1 MTVNGINGTT
11 GTNTATATTSTKSA
25 KDNMSLDQDAFLKIL
40 VAELKNQSPDK
51 PADTTQMMTQEA
63 QFSQLNAMQNM
74 QKSTEAMLTSV
85 QSGTATGML
94 GKSIV
99 ATNASGGDDITGVV
113 TGVKLGT
120 DGPVLK
126 IGNTEVS
133 LSLVREVGT
142 SS

>member
-1 MTVNGINGTT
+1 MTVVNGTT
-11 GTNTATATTSTKSA
+11 STPTATTATTSTKSTA
-25 KDNMSLDQDAFLKIL
+25 DSMSLDQDAFLKIL

-51 PADTTQMMTQEA
+51 PADTTEMMSQEA
-63 QFSQLNAMQNM
+63 QFSQLNATQNM
-74 QKSTEAMLTSV
+74 QKATEAMLTAV
-85 QSGTATGML
+85 QSGAATGML
-94 GKSIV
+94 GKKIT
-99 ATNASGGDDITGVV
+99 ATNASGGDDIVGVV

-133 LSLVREVGT
+133 MGLVKEVGT